1 MATDFESYTHQQLL
15 AMIASLDAETVKA
28 RGTQLTEAAKTIK
41 EIGES
46 LKKHRVKGWEGEAA
60 TAFET
65 WVGQTGSATLRLA
78 DYSEAGGKWMTE
90 AAQTM
95 VEVKKNMPA
104 YDTDAAADLKAA
116 RDFHND
122 PDSVK
127 IGQIATV
134 KLNGDH
140 QKAVDAL
147 TKLAGSYD
155 QSSTQMG
162 KAEIPTFPPPPGEFR
177 PSDEVSSSS
186 YMARSSGSSGDGS
199 GSGSSSF
206 APTAP
211 RSEGSSDSPNRAVGH
226 QPDATPHLPTDPAPV
241 PSLPDRDVD
250 VDLDH
255 VATLP
260 DKTLPPVTGLPS
272 VPLPGPG
279 PSGGPGPI
287 APISLPP
294 IGTPIPSGGGPGG
307 PGSKF
312 QVPTPPLS
320 KAGGTAG
327 LLPRDTGIMGGRPVT
342 TNGPSAGIP
351 RGTVIGK
358 EGGGQQGLGRG
369 MGGGMHPGGGG
380 PHVGGP
386 GGSGVGRRL
395 AMEPGGVVG
404 GRQSP
409 TVGRPATGAGGQPF
423 TPGGS
428 GLVRNSSG
436 AASARGAMGHGG
448 AGVHTPGNQRD
459 QREGERPDYLAED
472 EETWQ
477 SDEHVVPPVI
487 D

>member
-1 MATDFESYTHQQLL
+1 MATDFEGYTHQQLL
-15 AMIASLDAETVKA
+15 AMVAPLDAETVKT
-28 RGTQLTEAAKTIK
+28 RGTQLTEAAKALK

-65 WVGQTGSATLRLA
+65 WVGETGSATLRLS

-90 AAQTM
+90 AGQTM

-104 YDTDAAADLKAA
+104 YDADAAANLKAA
-116 RDFHND
+116 HDFHND
-122 PDSVK
+122 PDAQK
-127 IGQIATV
+127 MGQEAHA
-134 KLNGDH
+134 KLSGDH

-162 KAEIPTFPPPPGEFR
+162 KAEIPTFPPPPPVFAPKG
-177 PSDEVSSSS
+177 VSSDTYAARPGGGAGADGAS
-186 YMARSSGSSGDGS
+186 Y
-199 GSGSSSF
+199 

-211 RSEGSSDSPNRAVGH
+211 RGSGPSQELGGVPGH
-226 QPDATPHLPTDPAPV
+226 QPEIAVPPTTGPAPV
-241 PSLPDRDVD
+241 PGLPDRNVD

-255 VATLP
+255 VSTLP
-260 DKTLPPVTGLPS
+260 DRTVPPVTSLPS
-272 VPLPGPG
+272 IPGPG
-279 PSGGPGPI
+279 PTTGGTPPVL
-287 APISLPP
+287 PPPVTLPP

-307 PGSKF
+307 KF
-312 QVPTPPLS
+312 QVATPPLG
-320 KAGGTAG
+320 KAGGTGG
-327 LLPRDTGIMGGRPVT
+327 LLPRETGIMGGRPVT

-351 RGTVIGK
+351 RGTVIGQ
-358 EGGGQQGLGRG
+358 EGGGQQALGRG
-369 MGGGMHPGGGG
+369 MGGGMHPGAGGG

-409 TVGRPATGAGGQPF
+409 TVGRPTTGGQPF
-423 TPGGS
+423 TQGGS
-428 GLVRNSSG
+428 GLVRNGSG
-436 AASARGAMGHGG
+436 AGSARGAMGHAG
-448 AGVHTPGNQRD
+448 AGVHTPGNRSD
-459 QREGERPDYLAED
+459 QQNGERPDYLAED

-477 SDEHVVPPVI
+477 SNDHVVPPVI

>member
-1 MATDFESYTHQQLL
+1 MATDFEGYTHQQLL
-15 AMIASLDAETVKA
+15 AMIASLDAETVKS

-65 WVGQTGSATLRLA
+65 WIGQTGNATLRLGE
-78 DYSEAGGKWMTE
+78 YSEAGGKWMTE

-104 YDTDAAADLKAA
+104 YDTNAAADLKAA
-116 RDFHND
+116 KDFHND
-122 PDSVK
+122 PDSAK
-127 IGQIATV
+127 LGQIATV

-162 KAEIPTFPPPPGEFR
+162 KAEIPTFPPPPPAFR

-186 YMARSSGSSGDGS
+186 YIGRPGGGSGGGS
-199 GSGSSSF
+199 GSGGSSY
-206 APTAP
+206 APTSP
-211 RSEGSSDSPNRAVGH
+211 RGEGPSDSPKLATGH
-226 QPDATPHLPTDPAPV
+226 QPDGIPHPTTGPAPDS
-241 PSLPDRDVD
+241 SLPDRNVD

-260 DKTLPPVTGLPS
+260 DKTLPPVTGLPP
-272 VPLPGPG
+272 VPGPG
-279 PSGGPGPI
+279 PTTGGTPPVLTP
-287 APISLPP
+287 PISLPP

-307 PGSKF
+307 KF
-312 QVPTPPLS
+312 QVTNPPLS
-320 KAGGTAG
+320 KAGGTGG
-327 LLPRDTGIMGGRPVT
+327 LLPRETGILGGRPVA

-351 RGTVIGK
+351 RGTVIGQ
-358 EGGGQQGLGRG
+358 EGGGQQALGRG
-369 MGGGMHPGGGG
+369 MGGGMHPGAGGG

-404 GRQSP
+404 GRQTP
-409 TVGRPATGAGGQPF
+409 TVGRPAAGGQPF
-423 TPGGS
+423 TQGGS
-428 GLVRNSSG
+428 GLVRNGSG
-436 AASARGAMGHGG
+436 AGSARGAMGHAG
-448 AGVHTPGNQRD
+448 AGVHTPGNRRD
-459 QREGERPDYLAED
+459 QQNGERPDYLAED

-477 SDEHVVPPVI
+477 SNDHVVPPVI

>member
-1 MATDFESYTHQQLL
+1 MATDFEGYTHQQLL
-15 AMIASLDAETVKA
+15 AMIASLDAETVKT

-65 WVGQTGSATLRLA
+65 WIGQTGSATLRLG

-104 YDTDAAADLKAA
+104 YDTGAAADLKAA
-116 RDFHND
+116 KDFHND

-127 IGQIATV
+127 VGQIASV

-155 QSSTQMG
+155 QSTTQMG
-162 KAEIPTFPPPPGEFR
+162 KAEIPTFPPPPGRFR
-177 PSDEVSSSS
+177 PTDDVSGDS
-186 YMARSSGSSGDGS
+186 YIARSSGGYGGGS
-199 GSGSSSF
+199 GSGGSTYV
-206 APTAP
+206 PTAP
-211 RSEGSSDSPNRAVGH
+211 RSEGSSGSPGWATGH
-226 QPDATPHLPTDPAPV
+226 QPDGTSLPSTAPAPV
-241 PSLPDRDVD
+241 SSLPDRDAS

-260 DKTLPPVTGLPS
+260 DKTLPPVTGLPN
-272 VPLPGPG
+272 VPIPGPG
-279 PSGGPGPI
+279 PSGGPGLGPV

-294 IGTPIPSGGGPGG
+294 FGTPIPTGGGPGG
-307 PGSKF
+307 KF
-312 QVPTPPLS
+312 QVTTPPLS
-320 KAGGTAG
+320 KAGGTGG
-327 LLPRDTGIMGGRPVT
+327 LMPRETGIMGGRPVT

-351 RGTVIGK
+351 RGTVIGQ
-358 EGGGQQGLGRG
+358 EGGQQAAGRG
-369 MGGGMHPGGGG
+369 MGGGMHPGGGSG
-380 PHVGGP
+380 PHGGQSS
-386 GGSGVGRRL
+386 SGMGRRL

-404 GRQSP
+404 GRQSGAI
-409 TVGRPATGAGGQPF
+409 GRPTTGGQPF
-423 TPGGS
+423 TQGGS
-428 GLVRNSSG
+428 GLVRNGSG
-436 AASARGAMGHGG
+436 AGAARGAMGHAG
-448 AGVHTPGNQRD
+448 AGVHTPGNRRD
-459 QREGERPDYLAED
+459 QQGGERPDYLAED

-477 SDEHVVPPVI
+477 SNDRVVPPVI